1 MTAPPRRRERLLGV
15 IVFALTSLALLL
27 VAEIGVRLLGL
38 SPERFANTARVVSPR
53 KDVLLDG
60 YPTNPRG
67 YFDLDLREPAVRERF
82 RSLAPRRIDRIAQRA
97 PWVVECRYN
106 SLRFRG
112 PEPGPKEAG
121 RARVV
126 VVGDSFTEGQ
136 GVKEEDTSPRQ
147 LGALLEAR
155 APGRFE
161 VLNAGRRAHDLPD
174 LLQVF
179 EDALALEP
187 DVVVYAMVL
196 NDGARSPEFQAR
208 QQYVNDWILDRRR
221 VLEDA
226 DDAAPPSPLVPRL
239 WWLARDAWEGWRI
252 SRETARW
259 YRDMYGAANAGGWQQ
274 TRDALARM
282 DRETRERGGRFL
294 VALWPLLVGLDGRYP
309 FEEQHAAIGA
319 FCKAAGIEFL
329 DLLPALRGQRTGDL
343 FVHPVDM
350 HPNEKAQR
358 LAAEAIAPLLLR

>member
-38 SPERFANTARVVSPR
+38 APERFANTARVISPR

-82 RSLAPRRIDRIAQRA
+82 RSLAPRRIDKIAQRA
-97 PWVVECRYN
+97 PWIVECRYN
-106 SLRFRG
+106 SHRFRG

-136 GVKEEDTSPRQ
+136 GVKEDDTSPRQ

-161 VLNAGRRAHDLPD
+161 VLNAGRRAHDLPE
-174 LLQVF
+174 LLAVF
-179 EDALALEP
+179 EDALALAP

-226 DDAAPPSPLVPRL
+226 DDAAPPSPLSPRL

-259 YRDMYGAANAGGWQQ
+259 YRDMYGPANAAGWQQ
-274 TRDALARM
+274 TRDAIARM
-282 DRETRERGGRFL
+282 DRETRARGGRFL

-319 FCKAAGIEFL
+319 FCSNAGVEFL
-329 DLLPALRGQRTGDL
+329 DLLPALRGQRPADL

-358 LAAEAIAPLLLR
+358 LAAEAIAPLLAR